1 MLHHFLQNLCC
12 HSRCDGLVAFL
23 AIWGRQIRV
32 KIPYDKDICAQ
43 GELANVYHDAL
54 QDGHV
59 VKLKIALD
67 DVPAAPSIF
76 QMKADLTTFESCS

>member
-1 MLHHFLQNLCC
+1 M
-12 HSRCDGLVAFL
+12 

-32 KIPYDKDICAQ
+32 KIPYDKDLCAQ

-59 VKLKIALD
+59 VRLKIASD
-67 DVPAAPSIF
+67 DVPAVPSIC
-76 QMKADLTTFESCS
+76 QMKADLTTLESCS